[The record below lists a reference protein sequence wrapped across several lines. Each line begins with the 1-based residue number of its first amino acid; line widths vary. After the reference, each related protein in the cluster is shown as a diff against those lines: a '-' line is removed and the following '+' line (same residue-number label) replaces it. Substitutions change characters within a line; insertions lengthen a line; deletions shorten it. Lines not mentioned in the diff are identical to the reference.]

1 MIKIIIGLGNPG
13 DKYQKTRHNCGE
25 FYLGKLRNA
34 WSEKDFTE
42 GKNALW
48 LETKVGKSRRE
59 VGTPTSLSKNNKS
72 ASGEKVYLI
81 FPTGMMNNSGDSLKK
96 TLAALKLKPK
106 PNDILIIHD
115 DLDIELGKIKLSFAR
130 SSAGHKGVESV
141 IKNLKSD
148 KFWRLRIGI
157 APKRSLSRAQSRE
170 KILDLLLKK
179 FKPEEEKI
187 LNKNSK
193 KIIEG
198 LDTWLANPQ
207 KAMTILNSK

>member
-1 MIKIIIGLGNPG
+1 MTKIIVGLGNPRE
-13 DKYQKTRHNCGE
+13 KYSKTRHNCGE

-34 WSEKDFTE
+34 WSEKDFAE
-42 GKNALW
+42 GKIALW
-48 LETKVGKSRRE
+48 LEAKVGKD
-59 VGTPTSLSKNNKS
+59 
-72 ASGEKVYLI
+72 KVFLI
-81 FPTGMMNNSGDSLKK
+81 FPTEMMNNSGTSLKK
-96 TLAALKLKPK
+96 AMAALKLKPK
-106 PNDILIIHD
+106 PADILVIHD

-157 APKRSLSRAQSRE
+157 SPKKKPE
-170 KILDLLLKK
+170 HKKILDLLLKR

-193 KIIEG
+193 RIIEG
-198 LDTWLANPQ
+198 LETWLSNPQ
-207 KAMTILNSK
+207 KAMTAINSN